1 LQAQAK
7 KEAMRRQASQRL
19 LHSGTGGADSPV
31 SERSIE
37 EAAGDDDSL
46 AALAGRV
53 VSQQEQIVRLTSD
66 LNAANAKRG
75 ELAKVRSS
83 AAHNTCIK
91 ITCCSMQIAAFS
103 GTVYMYMHMQGPK
116 CSQRGCAPPCC

>member
-1 LQAQAK
+1 
-7 KEAMRRQASQRL
+7 MRRQASQRL
-19 LHSGTGGADSPV
+19 LHSGTGGAESPV

-66 LNAANAKRG
+66 LEAANAKRA
-75 ELAKVRSS
+75 ELAKVSSS
-83 AAHNTCIK
+83 AA
-91 ITCCSMQIAAFS
+91 
-103 GTVYMYMHMQGPK
+103 
-116 CSQRGCAPPCC
+116 CAKAPVVSISYSTTHAQLAQCHFKKPQHRHIPLRCD

>member
-1 LQAQAK
+1 
-7 KEAMRRQASQRL
+7 MRRQASQRL
-19 LHSGTGGADSPV
+19 LHSGTGGAESPV
-31 SERSIE
+31 SE

-66 LNAANAKRG
+66 LDAANAKRG

-83 AAHNTCIK
+83 VLHKGMNCPSNQFTCTYKLQCATVLKQHQLI
-91 ITCCSMQIAAFS
+91 CCCL
-103 GTVYMYMHMQGPK
+103 Y
-116 CSQRGCAPPCC
+116 